1 MDILTVGESV
11 AFIDFIG
18 EGHRN
23 QHWPTGFSISHGA
36 VGEVIHVD
44 RAWKDT
50 PFSDGTVLKGMPVRY
65 QVSWCA
71 KWFYDLMKGAYGYKI
86 PEFVEDGCGPVEWAH
101 YLHVV
106 KTPSKEEVKKLV
118 DIKKKTEEILHTAPW
133 GRVVEEVKV
142 DSPLVQWVKK
152 NYQYDAFEGRLPG
165 DTAFVFRKVAAYDWI
180 ADHYDSTGVESLK
193 QRYELLRNAALNEMA
208 QKLAQE
214 GIEVQYAHGT
224 QPTTGKEKHVM
235 AKKVAAPT
243 VEAPPEKTVTKKAEK
258 KAGKAGETVKRATS
272 SSAGGRRVEGSQ
284 VTAVLRE
291 TDPTPKAICKAM
303 LEAFGVKVDPS
314 RISDAPNAGIMKMRA
329 GNLVRGQLRRED
341 RLA

>member
-1 MDILTVGESV
+1 MVT
-11 AFIDFIG
+11 FIDFIG

-23 QHWPTGFSISHGA
+23 HHWPTGFTISHGA
-36 VGEVIHVD
+36 RGEVVHIE
-44 RAWKDT
+44 RSWKDT
-50 PFSDGTVLKGMPVRY
+50 TFTDGTVLKGIPTRY
-65 QVSWCA
+65 QVSWCS
-71 KWFYDLMKGAYGYKI
+71 KWFYALMKGAYGYKI
-86 PEFVEDGCGPVEWAH
+86 PDFVEDGCGPIEWAH

-106 KTPSKEEVKKLV
+106 KNPSKEEVKQLE
-118 DIKKKTEEILHTAPW
+118 DIKRVTEEILHSQPW
-133 GRVVEEVKV
+133 TYVLKV
-142 DSPLVQWVKK
+142 IQMESPLVQWLRK
-152 NYQYDAFEGRLPG
+152 NYPTNKDEGRLPG
-165 DTAFVFRKVAAYDWI
+165 DSAYVIRKAAAYDWI
-180 ADHYDSTGVESLK
+180 SSRYQKTGVEDLQ
-193 QRYELLRNAALNEMA
+193 QRYEILRNAALNEVA

-214 GIEVQYAHGT
+214 GVEVQYTHST

-258 KAGKAGETVKRATS
+258 KAVKAVETVKRATS

-284 VTAVLRE
+284 VTVVLRE